1 MFIFPQF
8 VNWLRVKRYKKI
20 KAPSTSKT
28 LPLLKKKREG
38 GNDINQDYLRKSD
51 TKTP

>member
-1 MFIFPQF
+1 MKEGQIFEADM
-8 VNWLRVKRYKKI
+8 V
-20 KAPSTSKT
+20 T
-28 LPLLKKKREG
+28 KKKREG